1 MQCAVIEF
9 ARNCAGMAEANSTEF
24 NKNCEYPVIDF
35 MPDQLEIED
44 KGGTMRLGKYECKIT
59 GNTKVRAA
67 YGVELIEER
76 HRHRFEVNNKYREKL
91 FDTGL
96 MIAGI
101 NPERD
106 LVEMIE
112 IESHPW
118 FVGVQFH
125 PELKS
130 TVNEPHPLFVAFVG
144 ALLSKSKGESVDS
157 EESKEAVS

>member
-1 MQCAVIEF
+1 M
-9 ARNCAGMAEANSTEF
+9 
-24 NKNCEYPVIDF
+24 
-35 MPDQLEIED
+35 
-44 KGGTMRLGKYECKIT
+44 
-59 GNTKVRAA
+59 
-67 YGVELIEER
+67 IEER
-76 HRHRFEVNNKYREKL
+76 HRHRFEVNNKYREQL
-91 FDTGL
+91 FDKGL

-144 ALLSKSKGESVDS
+144 ASLSKSKGENVDS